1 MRYHIIALDDVSDS
15 IILEVKPINRNLMMV
30 VYVKHGGRP
39 TLNDFDFYTVIPD
52 YSSCHYDALNGSL
65 ILKCVTSPYKVMSTG
80 DFNQTGLYYVGL
92 LYIEK
97 SQLNHTRTR
106 RSCFG
111 RKRQKRDCVEP
122 KPPPVRGEEYN
133 RTLTYNPSIDQNYS
147 VKVQKYSCY
156 YFSLT

>member
-15 IILEVKPINRNLMMV
+15 IILEVKPINLNLMMV

-80 DFNQTGLYYVGL
+80 DFNQTGLYYVGV
-92 LYIEK
+92 LYI
-97 SQLNHTRTR
+97 
-106 RSCFG
+106 
-111 RKRQKRDCVEP
+111 
-122 KPPPVRGEEYN
+122 
-133 RTLTYNPSIDQNYS
+133 
-147 VKVQKYSCY
+147 
-156 YFSLT
+156 

>member
-15 IILEVKPINRNLMMV
+15 IILEVKSINRNLMMV

-52 YSSCHYDALNGSL
+52 YFSCHYDALNGSL

-80 DFNQTGLYYVGL
+80 DFNQTGLYYVGV

-97 SQLNHTRTR
+97 SQLHALEERD
-106 RSCFG
+106 
-111 RKRQKRDCVEP
+111 RKGTV
-122 KPPPVRGEEYN
+122 
-133 RTLTYNPSIDQNYS
+133 
-147 VKVQKYSCY
+147 
-156 YFSLT
+156 